1 MGESDMA
8 LMDMVMNLV
17 KGFMGGQGQ
26 QAGGDMMS
34 NLVMSVLQNGVQGG
48 AGGLLNQ
55 LTQAGL
61 GKQVQSWLSNEPNM
75 PVSAEQLSGAV
86 GNDQL
91 SRMAQQFGVQPDMLS
106 NAMSQFLPGI
116 IDKLG
121 PNGVLQQPPQG

>member
-1 MGESDMA
+1 MA

-17 KGFMGGQGQ
+17 KGVMGGQGQ

-34 NLVMSVLQNGVQGG
+34 NLVMGVLQNGFQGG

-61 GKQVQSWLSNEPNM
+61 GQQVQSWLSNGPNM
-75 PVSAEQLSGAV
+75 PVSPEQLTGAL
-86 GNDQL
+86 GDNQL
-91 SRMAQQFGVQPDMLS
+91 MQMAQQFGVSPDMLS
-106 NAMSQFLPGI
+106 NAMSQVLPGI
-116 IDKLG
+116 IDKLS

>member
-1 MGESDMA
+1 MA

-34 NLVMSVLQNGVQGG
+34 NLVMGVLQNGFQGG

-61 GKQVQSWLSNEPNM
+61 GQQVQSWLSNGQNL
-75 PVSAEQLSGAV
+75 PVSPEQLSGAF
-86 GNDQL
+86 GNEQL
-91 SRMAQQFGVQPDMLS
+91 AQMAQQFGVSPDMLS
-106 NAMSQFLPGI
+106 NAMSQYLPGI
-116 IDKLG
+116 IDKLS
-121 PNGVLQQPPQG
+121 PNGTLQPPQG